1 MSRYKT
7 VYTEVEVEVDMS
19 EFETDDLIEELENRG
34 ADYNITGVDADEM
47 RGLLESI
54 WQKRRLGNND
64 YQTELDRL
72 IYGVLGK
79 IV

>member
-1 MSRYKT
+1 MYKT
-7 VYTEVEVEVDMS
+7 VYTEVEVDVDMS

-34 ADYNITGVDADEM
+34 VNYNTKGVDADEM
-47 RGLLESI
+47 RALLESI
-54 WQKRRLGNND
+54 WHKRRLGNPD